1 MVSKKEM
8 EGSDDGSNEIV
19 SSVSTQENGSRN
31 KRKFLSEF
39 PLDIPIDSPALS
51 LTEFPRYEL
60 LEEKLQNTLNEFASL
75 DLQSGQTNEK
85 REIESSQQADW
96 DDPVACELEKLL
108 ISNLHAAFRSAIKKI
123 VECGYSQ
130 ELAELVVLRSG
141 LYHGVK
147 DVVSNVVDGALALL
161 TKERYLGTRYQ
172 VFEEFDSL
180 IEYAIL
186 EMICVLREVKPFL
199 TVAEAMWYL
208 LICDL
213 NLLHACAVKGD
224 PSCEFFS
231 QVNQGEGS
239 SDTKVPQ
246 SKTEVSKASSNN
258 HKSHLLKSSATS
270 SQSSQSKAAAS
281 HLPKNSRFREVAI
294 TGKEGS
300 VSLLEME
307 GKSLGASVSEE
318 KSGAGRKGSS
328 LLSKKDLLRQKA
340 FHFEKTYKGR
350 VGKGASFKAK
360 FTSWGSMVLDKTLNP
375 PQSGS
380 SSTATKVTSAK
391 ITATVKATGLPAEGN
406 QHATSNPAL
415 LISGNDTVGA
425 SPVQDTIFALRAVN
439 CRKTK
444 ASSDHV
450 PMPSPKPPGN
460 TSTSSSVS
468 TYYTGIPYDESLGK
482 YVAQNEKDETILML
496 IPYIQN
502 LEKQIAVWSDWA
514 AEKVRMVARTLT
526 KDQAELRTLRQEKEE
541 VEKFLKDKQTLEEN
555 TLKRLTEMEYAI
567 SNASGQMEMANS
579 SLHRLEVEHAL
590 LQKKM
595 EAAKSHSLESSRKSQ
610 EAMVREQEALKKCQA
625 GEAEKRL
632 LHEKFSARK
641 CERAS
646 LEQQL
651 EKAKKRLKQIEAL
664 AEQEKKEKEELL
676 KQAKFLQGKRELMGA
691 LAKIEEDSIRETAE
705 EDMQKCKNEID
716 KLASEI
722 SVLIL
727 ASEASKIEALRRG
740 IGTGHGSYPKDGKL
754 GPHIP
759 MTREGGEKRERECVM
774 CLTEEIS
781 VVFLPCAHQ
790 VLCTQCNI
798 RHEKQG
804 MNDCPSCRTPIK
816 TRINVRY
823 SPS

>member
-8 EGSDDGSNEIV
+8 DGSDDGSNEMV

-39 PLDIPIDSPALS
+39 PLDIPVDSPAPS

-60 LEEKLQNTLNEFASL
+60 LEEKLHNTLNEFASL

-85 REIESSQQADW
+85 REMESSQVADW

-180 IEYAIL
+180 VEYAIL

-224 PSCEFFS
+224 PSCEFFG
-231 QVNQGEGS
+231 QVNHGESS
-239 SDTKVPQ
+239 SDTKAPQ

-258 HKSHLLKSSATS
+258 QKSHLLKSSVTS
-270 SQSSQSKAAAS
+270 SQNPQSKAVAAS
-281 HLPKNSRFREVAI
+281 QLPKNSRFREVAM

-307 GKSLGASVSEE
+307 GKSLGAEE
-318 KSGAGRKGSS
+318 KSGGAGRKGSS

-350 VGKGASFKAK
+350 VGKGGPSFKAK

-375 PQSGS
+375 PQPGS
-380 SSTATKVTSAK
+380 SSTATKLTSSK
-391 ITATVKATGLPAEGN
+391 I
-406 QHATSNPAL
+406 
-415 LISGNDTVGA
+415 I
-425 SPVQDTIFALRAVN
+425 
-439 CRKTK
+439 
-444 ASSDHV
+444 
-450 PMPSPKPPGN
+450 PSPKPPGN
-460 TSTSSSVS
+460 TSTSSSLS
-468 TYYTGIPYDESLGK
+468 SYYTGIPYDESQGK
-482 YVAQNEKDETILML
+482 YVAQNEKDEKILTL
-496 IPYIQN
+496 ISCVHK
-502 LEKQIAVWSDWA
+502 LEKEITDLSDCA
-514 AEKVRMVARTLT
+514 AEKVRMVTRRLS

-567 SNASGQMEMANS
+567 SNASAQMEMANS
-579 SLHRLEVEHAL
+579 SLHRLEAEHAV

-610 EAMVREQEALKKCQA
+610 EAMVREQEALKKCQG
-625 GEAEKRL
+625 GEAEKSL
-632 LHEKFSARK
+632 LQEKFSALK
-641 CERAS
+641 CERAN

-664 AEQEKKEKEELL
+664 AEQEKKEKEEHVR
-676 KQAKFLQGKRELMGA
+676 QAKFLQGKRERLGA
-691 LAKIEEDSIRETAE
+691 LAKIEEDNIRENAE
-705 EDMQKCKNEID
+705 KEMQKCKNEID

-722 SVLIL
+722 SVRIL

-740 IGTGHGSYPKDGKL
+740 IGSGYGKL
-754 GPHIP
+754 GP
-759 MTREGGEKRERECVM
+759 MMREGGEKRERECVM
-774 CLTEEIS
+774 CLTDEIS

>member
-1 MVSKKEM
+1 MVSKKEI

-39 PLDIPIDSPALS
+39 PLDIPIDSPAPS

-85 REIESSQQADW
+85 REMESSQQADW

-231 QVNQGEGS
+231 QVNQGESS

-246 SKTEVSKASSNN
+246 SKAEVSKASSNN
-258 HKSHLLKSSATS
+258 HKLHLLKSSATS
-270 SQSSQSKAAAS
+270 SERSQSKAVPSAAAS

-307 GKSLGASVSEE
+307 GKSLGATVSEE

-391 ITATVKATGLPAEGN
+391 ITATA
-406 QHATSNPAL
+406 
-415 LISGNDTVGA
+415 
-425 SPVQDTIFALRAVN
+425 
-439 CRKTK
+439 
-444 ASSDHV
+444 
-450 PMPSPKPPGN
+450 KPPGN

-579 SLHRLEVEHAL
+579 SLHRLEAEHAL

-632 LHEKFSARK
+632 LHEKFSAQK
-641 CERAS
+641 CERAN
-646 LEQQL
+646 LEKQL

-740 IGTGHGSYPKDGKL
+740 IGTGHGSYPKDG
-754 GPHIP
+754 
-759 MTREGGEKRERECVM
+759 EGGEKRERECVM